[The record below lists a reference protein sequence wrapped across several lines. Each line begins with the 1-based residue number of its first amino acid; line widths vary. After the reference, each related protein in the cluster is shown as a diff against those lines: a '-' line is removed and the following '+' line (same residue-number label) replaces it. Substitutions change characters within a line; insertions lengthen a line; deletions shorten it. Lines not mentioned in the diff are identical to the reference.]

1 MAHLAMIPSP
11 LGMLGIAVSKE
22 GSLCRIEF
30 PLKGYKREAEAS
42 LHGKNQSVFASGC
55 GGLSGKTIDDV
66 CTGNPVMVDVV
77 AQLDRYFEDP
87 QWCFKL
93 PLTLGGTPFQRR
105 VWRALQSIP
114 PGETVAYG
122 TLANALGTSARA
134 VGNACRANPIPIII
148 PCHRVVGAHD
158 TGGFMGSRTNGPL
171 AIKRWLLMHEI
182 PSKSSKKRRVFH
194 A

>member
-1 MAHLAMIPSP
+1 MIPSP
-11 LGMLGIAVSKE
+11 LGMLAIAVSKE

-30 PLKGYKREAEAS
+30 PLKGHKRDAEAS
-42 LHGKNQSVFASGC
+42 LHGKTQPVFALGC

-77 AQLDRYFEDP
+77 DQLHRYFEDP

-114 PGETVAYG
+114 SGKTVAYG
-122 TLANALGTSARA
+122 TLADALGTSARA
-134 VGNACRANPIPIII
+134 VGNACRANPIPIVI

-158 TGGFMGSRTNGPL
+158 TGGFMGSRADQSL
-171 AIKRWLLMHEI
+171 IIKRWLLTHEV
-182 PSKSSKKRRVFH
+182 PSDTSKECRVFRV
-194 A
+194 